1 MIVSRSRLATTTLVA
16 LAAIA
21 LSATVSAETPD
32 RPEYERT
39 FSKTV
44 PLQGEKRLEIEHS
57 MGALHVRTHK
67 LPEVRIE
74 ARIQVSSSDESGG
87 RQFGEA
93 IAIEVEDTPTA
104 VRVRTKYPEK
114 NWTFRGSG
122 HVSYSVDYEILMPE
136 TAPLSARDKFGD
148 VSVEGLKAA
157 GEIVNANGRVSFR
170 DGRGTQKIENAFGA
184 IELARNAGDVG
195 ISGSNGTVTVTD
207 VDGSLDVR
215 NRFGDVTVGKVR
227 GKTAI
232 SCSNGAVAV
241 ADVTGSASIA
251 GSFGK
256 VSVRGVSGSLEVENS
271 NGGVEVNKVGG
282 ALRVRSSFGKV
293 DATGIGG
300 DAVIDN
306 SNSGVTLADV
316 TGSAQVHTSFG
327 AVRVTNVAKGTR
339 ITAENGAVTVADLG
353 GTVYVRTTFG
363 MVDAS
368 KLEGELTVE
377 NSNGAVKASDV
388 KGGASVRTSFAP
400 VTLDGIGGKVDVENQ
415 NGSVD
420 VRAVRAAAG
429 KCFPLSVRSS
439 FGAIRVYLP
448 DGAGFRVDAKT
459 SFGKIN
465 SEMPLT
471 LAGGMSGDEVTGV
484 IGDGKCPLT
493 VANSNGS
500 IDLLKGK

>member
-1 MIVSRSRLATTTLVA
+1 MNPSRFRVAAALIAAVSLSSVA
-16 LAAIA
+16 LA
-21 LSATVSAETPD
+21 ETGD

-44 PLQGEKRLEIEHS
+44 PLKGDKRLEIEHS
-57 MGALHVRTHK
+57 MGALRVRTHA

-74 ARIQVSSSDESGG
+74 ARIHVSSSDDAGARE
-87 RQFGEA
+87 FGEA
-93 IAIEVEDTPTA
+93 IAIEVEDSATA

-114 NWTFRGSG
+114 NWSFRGSG
-122 HVSYSVDYEILMPE
+122 RVSYSVDYDILMPE

-157 GEIVNANGRVSFR
+157 GDIANANGRVSFR
-170 DGRGTQKIENAFGA
+170 DGKGAQKIENAFGA
-184 IELARNAGDVG
+184 VELLRNAGDVA
-195 ISGSNGTVTVTD
+195 ISGSNGPVTVTD

-215 NRFGDVTVGKVR
+215 NRFGAVTIGKIR
-227 GKTAI
+227 GKTTVN
-232 SCSNGAVAV
+232 CSNGAVAV
-241 ADVTGSASIA
+241 SDVTGSAGIT

-256 VSVRGVSGSLEVENS
+256 VSVQNVSGSLEVENS
-271 NGGVEVNKVGG
+271 NGGVEAIKVGG
-282 ALRVRSSFGKV
+282 ALRVRGSFGKV
-293 DATGIGG
+293 DVTGVGG
-300 DAVIDN
+300 DATIDN

-316 TGSAQVHTSFG
+316 KGSAQVHTSFG

-339 ITAENGAVTVADLG
+339 ITAENGSVTVGDLG
-353 GTVYVRTTFG
+353 GTVFVKTSFG
-363 MVDAS
+363 MVDAT
-368 KLEGELTVE
+368 KVDGELTVE
-377 NSNGAVKASDV
+377 NSNGAVKAADV

-400 VTLDGIGGKVDVENQ
+400 VTLDAIGGKVDVENQ
-415 NGSVD
+415 NGSVE
-420 VRAVRAAAG
+420 VRAVRATPG
-429 KCFPLSVRSS
+429 KCFPLSIRSS

-459 SFGKIN
+459 SFGKIH

-471 LAGGMSGDEVTGV
+471 VAGGMSGDEVTGV